1 MSGWTDV
8 STRMVRLGDGDGDGD
23 GVLECV
29 GGEGVV
35 GRGGSVTGAVTG
47 GAGAAWTAGRLL
59 RVG

>member
-1 MSGWTDV
+1 
-8 STRMVRLGDGDGDGD
+8 MVRLGDGDSDGD
-23 GVLECV
+23 GVLVCV
-29 GGEGVV
+29 GWEGVV